1 MKTTSIYFETFPA
14 ISITVLP
21 IPMKER
27 LLQEPVRD
35 WLNPYIIQEIPI
47 RLLSGL
53 CSEQDVLKLSEAE
66 AIQLLEQDFVSA
78 IQEEQRRPHNYI
90 PKDIDV
96 EAALEYYKYQRSAP
110 LSPEDSI
117 RYHGIR
123 FERHS
128 YLRFEPYDYI
138 FPDPLQLDLH
148 ALLRGGLYAVDFLS
162 VILRYDPELWSESQN
177 LSFILQNWEDD
188 QTEFRDILLP

>member
-1 MKTTSIYFETFPA
+1 MQTRLKLYPEQFPA
-14 ISITVLP
+14 ISITALP

-27 LLQEPVRD
+27 LLQEPVRN
-35 WLNPYIIQEIPI
+35 WLNPHIVQSIPI

-53 CSEQDVLKLSEAE
+53 CSEQDVPSLNEAE

-78 IQEEQRRPHNYI
+78 IQEEQNRPYSYI

-96 EAALEYYKYQRSAP
+96 EAVLEYYAFQRSAP

-128 YLRFEPYDYI
+128 FLQFETFSYI
-138 FPDPLQLDLH
+138 FPDPLRLELR
-148 ALLRGGLYAVDFLS
+148 ALLRGGLYAVGFLS
-162 VILRYDPELWSESQN
+162 VILRYDPELWSLFN
-177 LSFILQNWEDD
+177 NPSFLLQNWADD
-188 QTEFRDILLP
+188 QI